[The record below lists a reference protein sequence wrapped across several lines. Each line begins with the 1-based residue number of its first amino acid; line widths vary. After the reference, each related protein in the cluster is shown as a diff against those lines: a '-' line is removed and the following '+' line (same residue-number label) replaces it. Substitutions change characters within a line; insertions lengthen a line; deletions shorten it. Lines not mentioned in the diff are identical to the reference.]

1 MPDRDIDIPF
11 PIGGLEKRAGYQS
24 GSPQFTPECLNIV
37 PEDAE
42 EGRSRGGSRPGTK
55 KRYIENIGNQPRLI
69 EVIESAE
76 LQTGVIVRYLIVGS
90 VNGLFIGTASRYAWA
105 VDTLTGQSPYTNPND
120 RYDVTNDGVV
130 DSTDAQ
136 AILDYLAQ
144 KGSTNVDLAAA
155 GHTAP
160 PYYDV
165 TGDGKASAG
174 DALLILN
181 RISNATSGSVA
192 AEATGPVEIE
202 YVESL
207 LSIVGVLT
215 TEADASILTE
225 DNQELEF
232 GNFNVDFVRRG
243 SAAGM
248 GGLLLIADAGTYSLS
263 GTGSISG
270 NILVHAPTDW
280 PAAGVLKDDHVV
292 ILTPTSGSNVQ
303 AGTYRIADATGTNLT
318 LDATV
323 SNGNCTYQIVKG
335 PKVLDPVTQ
344 AANLI
349 VETAGTVPGG
359 STVVAVYRD
368 RAVWAK
374 DRAWYMS
381 RQGDHTD
388 YNYGAGAE
396 DVQRAVAGAVAE
408 AGQPGNSI
416 IALAPGGDDYLVLFS
431 DESTW
436 VLRGDPAYGG
446 QIDAVSRT
454 VGAIGPHSWT
464 HGPSGEIYFLSK
476 SGLFALPPGA
486 GGVPQPVSEQKLPRD
501 LKDAD
506 YDNSEVSVVYDS
518 IQGGIYIFVTP
529 RSQLVGKHYWYDFS
543 TQSFWP
549 LSFSNLSQQPF
560 GAVAYSSNPTEERAV
575 TLLAQDGFIREFVT
589 NDSVKDDDG
598 TSVDSHLVL
607 GPFNTAGASN
617 LEGLISE
624 IHGIIDLDASAS
636 VTMQIYTGDT
646 AEAARDAATLATSPR
661 YSTVFTAGRTR
672 PKHPRVRANSFCVRL
687 SCTGQ
692 WAYEGL
698 MARMSSAGKVRT

>member
-1 MPDRDIDIPF
+1 MPDRDIEIPF

-24 GSPQFTPECLNIV
+24 GNPQFTPECVNV
-37 PEDAE
+37 MPEDAE

-55 KRYIENIGNQPRLI
+55 KRYAENIGNQPRLI

-76 LQTGVIVRYLIVGS
+76 LQTGVIIRYLIVGG

-105 VDTLTGQSPYTNPND
+105 VDTLTGDSPYTNPND
-120 RYDVTNDGVV
+120 RYDVNNDGVV
-130 DSTDAQ
+130 DTTDAQ

-144 KGSTNVDLAAA
+144 KGSGSVDLAAE

-165 TGDGKASAG
+165 SGDGIASTA
-174 DALLILN
+174 DSLLIIN
-181 RISNATSGSVA
+181 RINSATSGSVA
-192 AEATGPVEIE
+192 AEAAGPVEIE
-202 YVESL
+202 YVEEL
-207 LSIVGVLT
+207 VSIVGILT
-215 TEADASILTE
+215 TESDVPILTE
-225 DNQELEF
+225 DNQQLEF
-232 GNFNVDFVRRG
+232 GNFNIDFVRRG

-248 GGLLLIADAGTYSLS
+248 GGLLLIADVGTYSLS
-263 GTGSISG
+263 GTGSING
-270 NILVHAPTDW
+270 NVLVSSPVDW
-280 PAAGVLKDDHVV
+280 PAAGVLRDDHVV

-318 LDATV
+318 LDATI
-323 SNGNCTYQIVKG
+323 SNGNCTYEIIKG
-335 PKVLDPVTQ
+335 PKVLDPVTK

-359 STVVAVYRD
+359 ANVVAVYRD

-436 VLRGDPAYGG
+436 VLRGDPAFGG

-476 SGLFALPPGA
+476 SGLFVLPPGA

-529 RSQLVGKHYWYDFS
+529 RSQLVGKHYYYDFG

-549 LSFSNLSQQPF
+549 LSFSSLSQQPM
-560 GAVAYSSNPTEERAV
+560 GAVAYSSNPTKERAV
-575 TLLAQDGFIREFVT
+575 TLLGADGHIRHFIN
-589 NDSVKDDDG
+589 NDSVTDDDG
-598 TSVDSHLVL
+598 QPLVSRLVL

-624 IHGIIDLDASAS
+624 INGIIDLDSTAS
-636 VTMQIYTGDT
+636 VTMQIYTADT
-646 AEAARDAATLATSPR
+646 AEAARDAATQGLSPR

-672 PKHPRVRANSFCVRL
+672 PKHPRVRANSFCIRL
-687 SCTGQ
+687 SCSGQ
-692 WAYEGL
+692 WAYESL
-698 MARMSSAGKVRT
+698 LTRVSSGGKVRS